1 MYAPAEEA
9 ADSLL
14 GIEFDP
20 LRVLFFLLL
29 FKGLAMQAWGSG
41 PALGTTIAIEF
52 SSSHQGSFS
61 AKSLLNLTVV
71 WHLLINIVCA
81 RADVNGG
88 CVDWGQGST
97 AKVVQHVQVI
107 SLEEFGVDLS
117 DWAESCD

>member
-1 MYAPAEEA
+1 LNAPTEEA
-9 ADSLL
+9 SDSLF

-29 FKGLAMQAWGSG
+29 FKGLAMETRGSG

-52 SSSHQGSFS
+52 SAGHQRSFS
-61 AKSLLNLTVV
+61 AKSLLNLAVV
-71 WHLLINIVCA
+71 WHLLLNVVCP
-81 RADVNGG
+81 RADINGG
-88 CVDWGQGST
+88 CVDWGQGSAT
-97 AKVVQHVQVI
+97 EVVQHVQVI